1 MVKSWRIGELEFDAV
16 DMIAWGVDKFADD
29 NSDYA
34 HNMRVFLGAG
44 YTKDK
49 YFGYLVSVIGAFK
62 RDAGSAV
69 SADSRADN
77 EFIGVVGDKI
87 TTNVVVNKVIV
98 IEGNYG
104 RSYINIMTQAE
115 TGNNLVW
122 FASNNLLNE
131 GDNITLKGTIKA
143 LNVKD
148 GKNQTQLTRCKV
160 I

>member
-1 MVKSWRIGELEFDAV
+1 MEFDAV